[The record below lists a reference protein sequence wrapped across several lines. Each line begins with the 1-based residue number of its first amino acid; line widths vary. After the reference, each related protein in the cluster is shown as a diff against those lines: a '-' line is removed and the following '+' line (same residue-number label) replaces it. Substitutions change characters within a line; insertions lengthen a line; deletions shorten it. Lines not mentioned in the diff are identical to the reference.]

1 MEIII
6 AKMTGMI
13 IPLATYNIV
22 NKANKPMKKID
33 AFVNNGNFIL
43 SSVTTSQDWHFFY
56 EKYVERETGL
66 TT

>member
-1 MEIII
+1 
-6 AKMTGMI
+6 
-13 IPLATYNIV
+13 
-22 NKANKPMKKID
+22 MKKID

-43 SSVTTSQDWHFFY
+43 SSVTASQDSHFFC